1 MIHLLLVTK
10 SSYEPGKTVVFEKT
24 SKGKKVNLGVRS
36 NSLKTVTALGTA
48 ASFLFEFFK
57 FLLEVFLSILYQL
70 VSRNFAL
77 RFYAERRQ
85 LPC

>member
-10 SSYEPGKTVVFEKT
+10 SSYKPGKTVVFEKT
-24 SKGKKVNLGVRS
+24 SKEKKVNLGVRS
-36 NSLKTVTALGTA
+36 NSLKTVRASGAA
-48 ASFLFEFFK
+48 ASFLLEFFE

>member
-1 MIHLLLVTK
+1 MSHLLLVTK

-24 SKGKKVNLGVRS
+24 SKEKKVNLRVRS
-36 NSLKTVTALGTA
+36 NSGAA
-48 ASFLFEFFK
+48 ASFLLEFFE

-77 RFYAERRQ
+77 RFYAEK
-85 LPC
+85 L